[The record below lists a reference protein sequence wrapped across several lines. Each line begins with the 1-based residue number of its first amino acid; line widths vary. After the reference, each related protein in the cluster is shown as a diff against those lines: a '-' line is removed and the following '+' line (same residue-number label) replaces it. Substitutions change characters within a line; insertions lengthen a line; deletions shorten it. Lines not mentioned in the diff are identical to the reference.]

1 MLELMSVAQVDQA
14 KQPVNNTR
22 IAPPQVEQIV
32 ADSSP
37 VASPTP
43 PIAPPE
49 TVSFWTERADDST
62 SQGNS
67 ENRAVTPLAVS
78 EQPSVSQQSVDMPPT
93 TKLPTAKP
101 VTPLKTTQKVP
112 AIATKPVSESDA
124 VVIPVPPPETQLVQS
139 IPVQAPPTATPTPT
153 STPPAVT
160 SSEQLAPVDRTA
172 EIEARKRDLEKK
184 LAEIVARD
192 RQQRSATIQKNL
204 TVSALK
210 FAESGQFQRA
220 KAIARNTHLKPA
232 TQATLLAK
240 IDGLERQQQVA
251 VATRASGTVAP
262 LSINSLNTL
271 PYDIEV
277 LAILRAI
284 IARES
289 SGNYRAVNPH
299 SGALGLA
306 QIMPA
311 NLKSWSREA
320 LGREVS
326 RSEFLNSPTLQIQI
340 IAFRLNKYWQSAL
353 ASSNG
358 NEAIAVRKVAS
369 LWYSGRA
376 NLFNSYTPQFYRGY
390 RYPSIAEYTLKVLQ
404 RYLQEKQSIVAA
416 NYGNSVGEQ

>member
-1 MLELMSVAQVDQA
+1 MLELMSVAHVDRTN
-14 KQPVNNTR
+14 QPSNNTK

-32 ADSSP
+32 AESSP

-49 TVSFWTERADDST
+49 TVSFWTENSGDPTPQVNSDSQPVGQPA
-62 SQGNS
+62 SD
-67 ENRAVTPLAVS
+67 
-78 EQPSVSQQSVDMPPT
+78 QPSVSEQAIENSLATKPST
-93 TKLPTAKP
+93 TKP
-101 VTPLKTTQKVP
+101 VSPLKTTPKTS
-112 AIATKPVSESDA
+112 AIATQVSPESDA
-124 VVIPVPPPETQLVQS
+124 ITIPVPPPDNQLVQTL
-139 IPVQAPPTATPTPT
+139 PVQSASTIAPSVANGGQTEQDDRATEI
-153 STPPAVT
+153 AV
-160 SSEQLAPVDRTA
+160 
-172 EIEARKRDLEKK
+172 RKRDLERK

-192 RQQRSATIQKNL
+192 RQQQAATIQKKL

-220 KAIARNTHLKPA
+220 KAIARDTNLKPA

-240 IDGLERQQQVA
+240 INGLERQQVA
-251 VATRASGTVAP
+251 AAGTSGTVTP

-271 PYDIEV
+271 PYDVEV

-284 IARES
+284 VVRES

-311 NLKSWSREA
+311 NLRSWSREA

-326 RSEFLNSPTLQIQI
+326 RSEFLNSPMLQIQI

-353 ASSNG
+353 ASSDG

-369 LWYSGRA
+369 LWYSGKA

-390 RYPSIAEYTLKVLQ
+390 RYPSIAEYTLKVLE

-416 NYGNSVGEQ
+416 NYGNETGGQW